1 MADPSNA
8 FWDQEGH
15 FHTNALHWEG
25 FPRLLWE
32 SLSLF
37 HYTEPPQYDGVEYRE
52 EGVLRCRVKMIIP
65 QHPFRSSW
73 HPIEVEVVGYRLVD
87 TLETAAL
94 EAIKLFCNQHPTEV
108 AAYPIGL
115 FPTID
120 PGNLEWNF
128 RTEHLGHMLGDLAEE
143 TVRSITRFMDVQHN
157 YQILLR
163 HSMNQLTCAAQ
174 GHYRNTDRQVTQI
187 VELQA
192 LVTQKD
198 EIIAA
203 RDETILHRED
213 QINESDHIIT
223 QRDTVIEF
231 LQAQIHDLILEA
243 DDAQAHLEELQQQ
256 PILPAV
262 PIMPEEEEEEEDPE
276 EIEGVS
282 EIDSEHGDPVLSP
295 YHSPSG
301 SQSSVGNFN
310 DF

>member
-1 MADPSNA
+1 MAAPSNA
-8 FWDQEGH
+8 FWDHEGH
-15 FHTNALHWEG
+15 FHSNALHWEG
-25 FPRLLWE
+25 FPHLLWE

-52 EGVLRCRVKMIIP
+52 EGVPRCQIKMIIP
-65 QHPFRSSW
+65 QHPFRSQW
-73 HPIEVEVVGYRLVD
+73 QPIEVEVVGYRLVD
-87 TLETAAL
+87 TIETAAL

-128 RTEHLGHMLGDLAEE
+128 RTEHLGHMLGDLADE
-143 TVRSITRFMDVQHN
+143 TVRSITRFMDVQHH
-157 YQILLR
+157 YQILLC
-163 HSMNQLTCAAQ
+163 HSMGQLTSVAQ
-174 GHYRNTDRQVTQI
+174 SHYRNVDRQVTQI

-223 QRDTVIEF
+223 QHDTVIEF

-256 PILPAV
+256 PILSAAPA
-262 PIMPEEEEEEEDPE
+262 MPEEEEDPK

-295 YHSPSG
+295 YHSSSG
-301 SQSSVGNFN
+301 SQSSVGNFD

>member
-1 MADPSNA
+1 MPFGIRRGTS
-8 FWDQEGH
+8 
-15 FHTNALHWEG
+15 TLMLYINALHWEG
-25 FPRLLWE
+25 FSCLLWE

-37 HYTEPPQYDGVEYRE
+37 HYTEPPIYDGVEYRE
-52 EGVLRCRVKMIIP
+52 EGVPRCRVKMIIP

-108 AAYPIGL
+108 AVYPIGL

-120 PGNLEWNF
+120 PDNSEWNF
-128 RTEHLGHMLGDLAEE
+128 RIEHLGHMLGDLAEE
-143 TVRSITRFMDVQHN
+143 TIHIITRFMDVQHH

-163 HSMNQLTCAAQ
+163 HGMNQITGVAQ
-174 GHYRNTDRQVTQI
+174 SHYRNADRQVTQI

-231 LQAQIHDLILEA
+231 LQAQIHDLILVA
-243 DDAQAHLEELQQQ
+243 DDTQAHIEELQQQ
-256 PILPAV
+256 PILPAI
-262 PIMPEEEEEEEDPE
+262 PIIPEEEEEDPE

-282 EIDSEHGDPVLSP
+282 EIDSEHGL
-295 YHSPSG
+295 
-301 SQSSVGNFN
+301 
-310 DF
+310 

>member
-1 MADPSNA
+1 MAAPSNA
-8 FWDQEGH
+8 FRDQEGH
-15 FHTNALHWEG
+15 FHTNGLHWEG

-37 HYTEPPQYDGVEYRE
+37 HYTDPPQYDGVEYRE

-94 EAIKLFCNQHPTEV
+94 EAIKIFSAQHPAEV

-120 PGNLEWNF
+120 PGNLEWDF

-143 TVRSITRFMDVQHN
+143 TVRNITRFMDVQHH
-157 YQILLR
+157 YQMLLR
-163 HSMNQLTCAAQ
+163 HSMSQVTFAAQ
-174 GHYRNTDRQVTQI
+174 SHFRNTDRQVTQI

-192 LVTQKD
+192 MVTQKD

-231 LQAQIHDLILEA
+231 LQAQIHDLILEV
-243 DDAQAHLEELQQQ
+243 DEAQAHLEELQQQ
-256 PILPAV
+256 PILPTI
-262 PIMPEEEEEEEDPE
+262 PIIPEEEEEDLE

-301 SQSSVGNFN
+301 SQSSVGNFD

>member
-1 MADPSNA
+1 
-8 FWDQEGH
+8 
-15 FHTNALHWEG
+15 
-25 FPRLLWE
+25 
-32 SLSLF
+32 
-37 HYTEPPQYDGVEYRE
+37 
-52 EGVLRCRVKMIIP
+52 MIIP
-65 QHPFRSSW
+65 QHPFRSLW
-73 HPIEVEVVGYRLVD
+73 PPIEVEVVGYRLVD

-94 EAIKLFCNQHPTEV
+94 EAIKLFCNQHPIEV
-108 AAYPIGL
+108 AAYPIWL

-120 PGNLEWNF
+120 PGNLDWDF
-128 RTEHLGHMLGDLAEE
+128 RTDHHGHLLGDLAEE
-143 TVRSITRFMDVQHN
+143 TVCIITRFMDVQYH
-157 YQILLR
+157 YQMLLR
-163 HSMNQLTCAAQ
+163 HGVSQLTGVAQ
-174 GHYRNTDRQVTQI
+174 SHYRNADHQVTQI
-187 VELQA
+187 EELQA

-231 LQAQIHDLILEA
+231 LQEQIHDLILEA
-243 DDAQAHLEELQQQ
+243 DDAQAHIEELQQQ
-256 PILPAV
+256 PILPAIPIV
-262 PIMPEEEEEEEDPE
+262 PEEEEEDPE

-301 SQSSVGNFN
+301 SLSSIGNFD

>member
-1 MADPSNA
+1 MAAPSNA

-37 HYTEPPQYDGVEYRE
+37 HYTEPPQYNGIEYRE
-52 EGVLRCRVKMIIP
+52 EGVPRCRVKMIIP

-94 EAIKLFCNQHPTEV
+94 EAIKLFCTQHPAEV

-120 PGNLEWNF
+120 PGNLEWDF
-128 RTEHLGHMLGDLAEE
+128 RTDHLGHLLGDLAEE
-143 TVRSITRFMDVQHN
+143 TVRIITRFMDVQHH
-157 YQILLR
+157 YQMLLR
-163 HSMNQLTCAAQ
+163 HGMSQLTSVAQ
-174 GHYRNTDRQVTQI
+174 SHYRNADHQVTQI
-187 VELQA
+187 EELQA

-243 DDAQAHLEELQQQ
+243 DDAQAHIEELQQQ
-256 PILPAV
+256 PILPAI
-262 PIMPEEEEEEEDPE
+262 PIIPEEEEEDPE

-301 SQSSVGNFN
+301 SQSSIGNFD